1 MSKKLLKS
9 TIVLFIIFIGTSTQS
24 CKVYSNDAT
33 PELEAV
39 ASAKKVKVR
48 TIDGISYKFNKLVI
62 EEDNLVGLT
71 KPKSNAA
78 KYLPSETFVD
88 EKGKTMEKVSLDRE
102 TIKAINEYDEKKS
115 KKRTVW
121 LAVGIALG
129 IVAIAAAGG
138 FVLYSAA

>member
-39 ASAKKVKVR
+39 ASAKKVKVK
-48 TIDGISYKFNKLVI
+48 TIGGKTYKFNKLVI
-62 EEDNLVGLT
+62 EEDKLVGIA
-71 KPKSNAA
+71 KPHSEGA
-78 KYLPSETFVD
+78 KYLPSETFED
-88 EKGKTMEKVSLDRE
+88 AKGKTMEKVSLDRE

-121 LAVGIALG
+121 LAVGIGLG
-129 IVAIAAAGG
+129 VVLIGAATGFAILSMA
-138 FVLYSAA
+138 